1 MLPVFPAVFY
11 SLFTIPSLYLS
22 NPYVK
27 IRNTLWIHPL
37 EEGFALKLSNNKK
50 NSGGKKN
57 SPNIMGLI
65 SLVVWALIITALL
78 NYFFSFAST
87 ANAVEVKFS
96 DFITLVKEDKV
107 EEVKLES
114 NKYTFTLKKEAQR
127 GWLTEYYA
135 EDKDVDPAKAEMPTL
150 YTAPLNYTDLALLF
164 DQHKVAY
171 YTPYQSDSA
180 PS

>member
-1 MLPVFPAVFY
+1 MVVSCLETVSYKPLIVAESYDPAFGARPLRRY
-11 SLFTIPSLYLS
+11 IQHLSL
-22 NPYVK
+22 
-27 IRNTLWIHPL
+27 IH
-37 EEGFALKLSNNKK
+37 
-50 NSGGKKN
+50 
-57 SPNIMGLI
+57 I
-65 SLVVWALIITALL
+65 
-78 NYFFSFAST
+78 FFSFAST

-164 DQHKVAY
+164 DQHKVVY

-180 PS
+180 ITNLDVYKRQLLAPWK